1 MSGFTEEQK
10 QYLAGFTLGQDVAR
24 SSQQLPVL
32 GGSYGDQSMRETVTI
47 GSSESAPAGVDALA
61 WNAQN
66 RQTEAG
72 GKLCKE
78 EKAKRESN
86 PLDLWDKMREHARS
100 GEFPKGT
107 DVFLWKFQG
116 LFHVAPAQNSF
127 MCRLRIPGGILSSY
141 QFRGMAEIADKYAG
155 GYVDCTTRG
164 NLQFREIGPENGVH
178 LLDGLFRYGVV
189 AKGSGGDNIR
199 NVTASALSG
208 IDTRELTETYDLA
221 VEWQNYILHHRELI
235 GLPRKF
241 NVAFDGG
248 GSISS
253 LEDTND
259 IGFIAVRIS
268 EENATQE
275 VPAGVHFRLTLGGIT
290 GHEDFAR
297 DTGVLCTRDECSDI
311 AGAICR
317 VFIDTGGRTDRKK
330 ARMKYVLDDIGFEG
344 YLEKVEEKLGY
355 KLKRF
360 DLSKCE
366 QREPADRY
374 AHVGFHRQKQDGISY
389 VGVVL
394 PVGRIQSDQVRG
406 LADIAEKYGSGEV
419 RLTVWQN
426 VLVPGIKESDIDA
439 VKAAIEDLGLH
450 HEAAN
455 VRAGLVACT
464 GSAGCKFAGA
474 DTKAHAM
481 AIAHYMEGRVELDKP
496 LNIHV
501 TGCHHSCAQHYIGDL
516 GLIACAAENS
526 EGDMVEGYHV
536 FVGGG
541 YGPDDEGQG
550 AMIGR
555 QLFEAIPAED
565 CPPLIEHVLLTYLDG
580 REGDEP
586 FAAWARRQ
594 DMAALNDEC
603 LDSMAV

>member
-1 MSGFTEEQK
+1 MSGLTEEQK
-10 QYLAGFTLGQDVAR
+10 QYLAGFVLGQDVAR

-47 GSSESAPAGVDALA
+47 GAADAGPSGVDRLA
-61 WNAQN
+61 WDAQN
-66 RQTEAG
+66 RQIDAS

-78 EKAKRESN
+78 EVAKRESN

-127 MCRLRIPGGILSSY
+127 MCRLRIPGGLLSSY
-141 QFRGMAEIADKYAG
+141 QFRGMAEIADKFAG
-155 GYVDCTTRG
+155 GYVDVTTRA
-164 NLQFREIGPENGVH
+164 NLQFREIGPENGVR
-178 LLDGLFRYGVV
+178 LLDGLFRYGVL

-199 NVTASALSG
+199 NVTASPLSG
-208 IDTRELTETYDLA
+208 IDTREITETYDLA

-259 IGFIAVRIS
+259 IGFIACRVP
-268 EENATQE
+268 EENATTE
-275 VPAGVHFRLTLGGIT
+275 VPAGVYFRLTLGGIT

-297 DTGVLCTRDECSDI
+297 DTGVLCTKEQCSDI

-317 VFIDTGGRTDRKK
+317 VFIDTGNRTDRKK
-330 ARMKYVLDDIGFEG
+330 ARMKYVLDDIGFDK
-344 YLEKVEEKLGY
+344 YLELVEEKLGR
-355 KLKRF
+355 KLTRF

-366 QREPADRY
+366 QREPANRY
-374 AHVGFHRQKQDGISY
+374 AHVGVHPQKQDGLNYI
-389 VGVVL
+389 GVVL

-406 LADIAEKYGSGEV
+406 LAKIAEDFGVGEI

-426 VLVPGIKESDIDA
+426 LLIPGVSDENLDSA
-439 VKAAIEDLGLH
+439 KAAIEALGLH

-464 GSAGCKFAGA
+464 GNAGCKFAGA

-481 AIAHYMEGRVELDKP
+481 VIANHLESRVQLDHP
-496 LNIHV
+496 LNIHL
-501 TGCHHSCAQHYIGDL
+501 TGCHHSCAQHYIGDI
-516 GLIACAAENS
+516 GLIACAAENA
-526 EGDMVEGYHV
+526 EGDMVEGYHI
-536 FVGGG
+536 FIGGG
-541 YGPDDEGQG
+541 YGPDTHGQG
-550 AMIGR
+550 SMIGR
-555 QLFEAIPAED
+555 QLFEAIPATD
-565 CPPLIEHVLLTYLDG
+565 IPPLIERVLLTYLDR
-580 REGDEP
+580 REGTES

-594 DMAALNDEC
+594 DTETIKTEC
-603 LDSMAV
+603 LDCVAA